1 VVLRNQLERV
11 LICTYGSQWYASA
24 SFIPTLDPWAR
35 NELQKTV
42 TKLTRTNP
50 VTHSGAVVSESVFGF
65 WTALFGVHYN
75 QTIWFAHDRELFPFA
90 TTQQRHIQQIRTD
103 LKMIRDLRN
112 RIAHHEPIWQDK
124 DLLVKYQ
131 SIMRLLEW
139 MNPQVALWLKRTKL
153 DNFVAVFN
161 AVYHP
166 KARKPRQSNHVSNG
180 SP

>member
-1 VVLRNQLERV
+1 
-11 LICTYGSQWYASA
+11 
-24 SFIPTLDPWAR
+24 
-35 NELQKTV
+35 
-42 TKLTRTNP
+42 
-50 VTHSGAVVSESVFGF
+50 
-65 WTALFGVHYN
+65 
-75 QTIWFAHDRELFPFA
+75 
-90 TTQQRHIQQIRTD
+90 
-103 LKMIRDLRN
+103 MIRDLRN

-166 KARKPRQSNHVSNG
+166 KVRKPRIEQ
-180 SP
+180 